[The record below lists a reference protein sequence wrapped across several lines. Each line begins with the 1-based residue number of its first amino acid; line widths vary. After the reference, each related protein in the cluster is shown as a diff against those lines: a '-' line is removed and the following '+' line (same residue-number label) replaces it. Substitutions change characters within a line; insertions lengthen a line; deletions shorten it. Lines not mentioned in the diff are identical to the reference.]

1 MKSIRTKS
9 TMFLGALLIVV
20 CLGLGLVSYYTS
32 SNALY
37 TVCEELTTKT
47 AMESARVVE
56 GRINARF
63 SELLAIANTEK
74 ISDTSISFEEKI
86 PYLKKEAKRG
96 GYLSLGLGEIDG
108 KAITMDGIVI
118 DLKDRGYYQEALKG
132 NPAVTDPIVN
142 REDNA
147 SLIVNY
153 AVPIHGESGDVVG
166 VLVGARLGDEL
177 SDITNDIVL
186 GETGK
191 AYMVNSEGKAV
202 AHYDQEQV
210 RNGINMLE
218 ISKEDKSLES
228 LGKIL
233 ERMNTEETGF
243 GEYNYENVARFVA
256 FAKVQSTD
264 WTLAIAVPK
273 MEVLSSL
280 DTLRTRTIVTSTTFL
295 LMALIAVSFI
305 AGSFSKQIKG
315 IADNLRVVASGDF
328 TVEKSNEIVRGQD
341 EIADTYN
348 SMFVMKESVSTM
360 IKGIRDAAIV
370 IHKDSENL
378 SVVADRMAS
387 TSENVSIATQDT
399 AQGITSQAEGLSN
412 INMAL
417 DSFGEKLGGIVRD
430 IEDMEKAAH
439 GVDNMSQKGNEDMEF
454 LIKSINVMEEA
465 FKDFTTKITG
475 LNQNITQI
483 NEITN
488 MINSI
493 AEQTNLLALNA
504 AIEAARAGE
513 AGKGFAVVAEEIRKL
528 AEQSQLSSQNINTLI
543 NDITEDGD
551 LILQTTSGLNNELNE
566 QVDIID
572 RTIENYRSIVEA
584 IHDIVRRIQSVN
596 IAAIE
601 IDNEKSNILSNV
613 GDASA
618 VAQEVSAS
626 SEEIAA
632 SSEEITASS
641 QEVSSSAENLDIL
654 IKNMLEEVNKFKI

>member
-1 MKSIRTKS
+1 MKSIRTKF

-63 SELLAIANTEK
+63 SELLVIANTEK
-74 ISDTSISFEEKI
+74 ISDTSISVEEKI

-142 REDNA
+142 REDNT

-233 ERMNTEETGF
+233 ERMKTEETGF
-243 GEYNYENVARFVA
+243 GEYNYENVERFVA

-280 DTLRTRTIVTSTTFL
+280 DTLRTRTIVISTTFL

-348 SMFVMKESVSTM
+348 SMFVMKESVNTM
-360 IKGIRDAAIV
+360 IKGIKDAAIV

-596 IAAIE
+596 IATIE